1 MKITSSVQSC
11 LMLNLANITLSD
23 DIEICCKTM
32 LHIGGGRVYF
42 WNLSQVRNCS
52 PFIHGSVGINRD
64 EGGREGVSHTEEDRR
79 RK

>member
-1 MKITSSVQSC
+1 MQSC

-23 DIEICCKTM
+23 DIEICCKTT
-32 LHIGGGRVYF
+32 LHIGSGRVYS
-42 WNLSQVRNCS
+42 WNLSQVRNRS

-64 EGGREGVSHTEEDRR
+64 GWGGREGVSHTEEDRR